1 MKASNEWMPHPD
13 DDEASQAAAS
23 EAPQPSDEPSEA
35 AETPEASKA
44 AAEPSEGGPE
54 EDSMK
59 ASNEWMPHPDDD
71 EASQA
76 AASEAPHPGDEASEV
91 AVTPEA
97 SAAEPTEPG
106 EGGPEED
113 SMKACT
119 EWKAHPDDHEASHA
133 AASEAPYPSDEVS
146 EAAEAPEDSAAEPT
160 EPSDGG
166 LEEEDEA
173 PRGADPHGQPSHE
186 KRKTMEG
193 SAYEAKGL
201 TVDEILHRH
210 ARFGYDPI
218 DRAFQRE
225 VAATNGAVDEQ
236 TAVALLEDHLETM
249 RDLGLAFTRAF
260 ERQSLGFRIAI
271 ARYGDDGRQFVEVDE
286 TLPHCEWVEDVKPT
300 DEVIAI
306 DDALIV
312 APSEATFGAIRA
324 AIRDAPR
331 PVRLTFVQG
340 ENRDEAYAEQQRLS
354 VVVEENATTTR
365 DEQPAAREPPPAV
378 PAVVTPTT
386 PGSDEDDDD
395 NFEPV
400 PVPGWPPVFSVDEDD
415 DEPLDD
421 DAIPTR
427 IVDRDIAADSKS
439 SQWCFCGLGGA
450 GKPSSVGSFCAA

>member
-97 SAAEPTEPG
+97 
-106 EGGPEED
+106 
-113 SMKACT
+113 
-119 EWKAHPDDHEASHA
+119 
-133 AASEAPYPSDEVS
+133 
-146 EAAEAPEDSAAEPT
+146 SAAEPT

>member
-1 MKASNEWMPHPD
+1 VSVRSQDDNTASKKKKKKQHEPGPCC
-13 DDEASQAAAS
+13 E
-23 EAPQPSDEPSEA
+23 EVRILLAPQ
-35 AETPEASKA
+35 
-44 AAEPSEGGPE
+44 
-54 EDSMK
+54 
-59 ASNEWMPHPDDD
+59 
-71 EASQA
+71 
-76 AASEAPHPGDEASEV
+76 
-91 AVTPEA
+91 
-97 SAAEPTEPG
+97 
-106 EGGPEED
+106 
-113 SMKACT
+113 
-119 EWKAHPDDHEASHA
+119 
-133 AASEAPYPSDEVS
+133 
-146 EAAEAPEDSAAEPT
+146 
-160 EPSDGG
+160 
-166 LEEEDEA
+166 
-173 PRGADPHGQPSHE
+173 
-186 KRKTMEG
+186 
-193 SAYEAKGL
+193 
-201 TVDEILHRH
+201 

-286 TLPHCEWVEDVKPT
+286 TCVVVSYFESGLLPYDLMTRVDDHHGRLPHCEWVEDVKPT